1 VINRPLS
8 TQPSFQPPVYHEL
21 AQLKQ
26 QLSEQQTQLK
36 LTEGKLSHSEGA
48 YEAQTRHME
57 TLKAK
62 GMTQE
67 KEARDLLEKV
77 LHSSKN
83 SSTAFVHP
91 GTGQ

>member
-1 VINRPLS
+1 MINRPLS

-26 QLSEQQTQLK
+26 QLK

-57 TLKAK
+57 TLQAK

-77 LHSSKN
+77 LHN
-83 SSTAFVHP
+83 
-91 GTGQ
+91 